1 MNNEVKE
8 TKVSEVNETAITTN
22 EESKMKDNKNTNCE
36 NVKVGNT
43 KTKTKGKATKKRKTT
58 KKVVVK
64 EPSTKPM
71 ERVLLKKDKNYPDT
85 KTEQV
90 RCDNLAYMMKE
101 IILKTNGKIKFRNF
115 RVNGQFYGERYFK
128 NYIPKTNVKNS
139 IDKLVADMDL
149 GGMI

>member
-8 TKVSEVNETAITTN
+8 TKVSEVNETKVSNENNGCEVVKTN
-22 EESKMKDNKNTNCE
+22 TSKT
-36 NVKVGNT
+36 
-43 KTKTKGKATKKRKTT
+43 TKTKGKATKKRKTT